1 MGRPVRIVDYDFQWP
16 ILYKEEK
23 CRILEVIGHKVVA
36 IEHVG
41 STAVPDL
48 GGKPI
53 IDIMAGADQSTD
65 ADECVLLLQNLDYK
79 NVTPEPEEPD
89 WYYCLSK
96 VYQGENVKLLNYHL
110 HLVKFKSDHWRN
122 HLLFRDNLR
131 NHPEVAQEYY
141 RLKKSLAA
149 MYGSDREGYTEAKAS
164 FIESVIA
171 KTKSEKDPQ

>member
-53 IDIMAGADQSTD
+53 IDIMAGAD
-65 ADECVLLLQNLDYK
+65 
-79 NVTPEPEEPD
+79 
-89 WYYCLSK
+89 
-96 VYQGENVKLLNYHL
+96 
-110 HLVKFKSDHWRN
+110 
-122 HLLFRDNLR
+122 
-131 NHPEVAQEYY
+131 
-141 RLKKSLAA
+141 
-149 MYGSDREGYTEAKAS
+149 
-164 FIESVIA
+164 
-171 KTKSEKDPQ
+171 